1 MTTTNNKDFPPTTL
15 TDVDAQIAELR
26 AEEEKQKNSDIN
38 LIGGLLSMSKTK
50 EDLLKMDFDEED
62 IDEAIRR
69 QDPLYNTAPKSTEP
83 APEPAHQEES
93 EDLKPL
99 DLDEEPVVPTV
110 EDKRTP
116 EEKKVDDARDAYV
129 KEYLRCKKIAK
140 AKGSVLN
147 AFKSQ
152 EKKEAKY
159 LDQEYKDKKKVYDD
173 ARAEWSKELL
183 NTERIRLEA
192 SGLSGAELER
202 ELQLYN
208 SWNVL
213 NKTHRDELIKLG
225 QKKAEGSPMK
235 PILWKKALNWYVK
248 QPRWKKVAMS
258 TAIFTGVSIATAG
271 GATASIAGVALGRFA
286 RGMAGGVF
294 SSSMTKLVDVWNRKR
309 NDKFEETSYE
319 KESELRDKF
328 STGEITLEQYEKG
341 HKELEVSAEKRKRN
355 QTLAKL
361 AVGGIAS
368 AGFGYG
374 SSHIGN
380 VGSDWF
386 HKQPGVPQDNTTGI
400 GGTADS
406 AINKTQ
412 IDTAVV
418 KSPIPTA
425 DTATTTTPDNNITNP
440 TDSVEVADPVA
451 PADPTQSTPD
461 ANTPVGDK
469 VVAEVGKGH
478 GAIKTIEEFQEKLK
492 AQYPDAS
499 TAPVSVQH
507 ILNTKPDRL
516 AIEYGMFKPGDDAE
530 SAVMKLGSKF
540 ESDAQGNIS
549 FTQEGKTTL
558 LEKGDDADVT
568 NVYGGKM
575 IDGDNSGRTSIA
587 SEPRTSGTSKF
598 LEQNPQKDPVG
609 AVDAT
614 TPKADDG
621 TSEFLKN
628 NPQKDP
634 VGSIETEKTPAGVK
648 AVTEP
653 VEGTIKPKIEELKSN
668 LTASRLE
675 DISPTKNAFD
685 NSYGTNT
692 ETISPTSGVY
702 NTGAGSSTSP
712 NFASSR
718 EVAGNGFTTENP
730 MTNEALAEKE
740 ILAKQNLPKN
750 ENAGANNNAGNII
763 ENQSPNQV
771 SINQDPR
778 HADSLEQARDRFG
791 RSNIEIEKPEGDY
804 TNGIKHENWNKA
816 ADNMFKAKNVK
827 FDSFESYEKEDE
839 LQRLLGSAKQE
850 VKYVQSIDKNAE
862 VVTMDYFREQPEW
875 KTIDKIPA
883 KYFLNSF
890 EEASF
895 ADGTPIPKS
904 DLDNLV
910 AKGIIRENINV
921 TPGQATTT
929 SYSFK
934 NQAELE
940 RLSKTYGE
948 VLSNEDISLGND
960 KPIGDENLEKYVAR
974 MTKRVYTADDGT
986 MFAPK
991 EKFVPSTQ
999 PTPTTSQGYET
1010 MRADRVARSNTYN
1023 TNSGVI
1029 SPTRGVYQTSS
1040 DYSLANRA
1048 VDNIFKRIFR

>member
-1 MTTTNNKDFPPTTL
+1 
-15 TDVDAQIAELR
+15 
-26 AEEEKQKNSDIN
+26 
-38 LIGGLLSMSKTK
+38 
-50 EDLLKMDFDEED
+50 
-62 IDEAIRR
+62 
-69 QDPLYNTAPKSTEP
+69 
-83 APEPAHQEES
+83 
-93 EDLKPL
+93 
-99 DLDEEPVVPTV
+99 
-110 EDKRTP
+110 
-116 EEKKVDDARDAYV
+116 
-129 KEYLRCKKIAK
+129 
-140 AKGSVLN
+140 
-147 AFKSQ
+147 
-152 EKKEAKY
+152 
-159 LDQEYKDKKKVYDD
+159 
-173 ARAEWSKELL
+173 
-183 NTERIRLEA
+183 
-192 SGLSGAELER
+192 
-202 ELQLYN
+202 
-208 SWNVL
+208 
-213 NKTHRDELIKLG
+213 
-225 QKKAEGSPMK
+225 
-235 PILWKKALNWYVK
+235 
-248 QPRWKKVAMS
+248 
-258 TAIFTGVSIATAG
+258 
-271 GATASIAGVALGRFA
+271 
-286 RGMAGGVF
+286 
-294 SSSMTKLVDVWNRKR
+294 
-309 NDKFEETSYE
+309 
-319 KESELRDKF
+319 
-328 STGEITLEQYEKG
+328 
-341 HKELEVSAEKRKRN
+341 
-355 QTLAKL
+355 
-361 AVGGIAS
+361 
-368 AGFGYG
+368 
-374 SSHIGN
+374 
-380 VGSDWF
+380 
-386 HKQPGVPQDNTTGI
+386 
-400 GGTADS
+400 
-406 AINKTQ
+406 
-412 IDTAVV
+412 
-418 KSPIPTA
+418 
-425 DTATTTTPDNNITNP
+425 
-440 TDSVEVADPVA
+440 
-451 PADPTQSTPD
+451 
-461 ANTPVGDK
+461 
-469 VVAEVGKGH
+469 
-478 GAIKTIEEFQEKLK
+478 
-492 AQYPDAS
+492 
-499 TAPVSVQH
+499 
-507 ILNTKPDRL
+507 
-516 AIEYGMFKPGDDAE
+516 MFKPGDDAE